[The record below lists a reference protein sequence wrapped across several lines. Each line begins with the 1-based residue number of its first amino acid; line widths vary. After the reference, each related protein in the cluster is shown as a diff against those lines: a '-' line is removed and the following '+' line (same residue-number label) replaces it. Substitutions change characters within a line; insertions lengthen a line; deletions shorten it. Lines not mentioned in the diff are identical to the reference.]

1 MPGRKWSFFENGML
15 GLHLT
20 INPQKPLPLEARVN
34 QQFLN
39 HGLTLSDRERTSILR
54 GRSEGVSTVKGML
67 DNLIPGFAPDVR
79 LKFAN
84 QIVDALLDKS
94 ISAQLSR
101 EAPSPQDQFQQE
113 TDKINAVL
121 RAPAPTL
128 LQQVP
133 VGVSVTIHFDSFL
146 GGRR

>member
-1 MPGRKWSFFENGML
+1 MPGEKWSFFENGML

-20 INPQKPLPLEARVN
+20 INPQKPLPPEARLV
-34 QQFLN
+34 QKFVDHGITLN
-39 HGLTLSDRERTSILR
+39 DRERQSILR
-54 GRSEGVSTVKGML
+54 GRGEGVSAVKGML
-67 DNLIPGFAPDVR
+67 DNLIPGFAPDAR

-101 EAPSPQDQFQQE
+101 EAPGPQDQFQQE
-113 TDKINAVL
+113 TDRINAVL
-121 RAPAPTL
+121 RAPAPSL

>member
-1 MPGRKWSFFENGML
+1 MPGVKWTFFENGMP

-20 INPQKPLPLEARVN
+20 INPQKPLPPEARVV
-34 QQFLN
+34 QKFAD
-39 HGLTLSDRERTSILR
+39 HGITLSDRERQSILR
-54 GRSEGVSTVKGML
+54 GRSEGVGAVKTIL
-67 DNLIPGFAPDVR
+67 DKAIPGFASDAR

-94 ISAQLSR
+94 TSAQLSR
-101 EAPSPQDQFQQE
+101 EAPSAQDRFQE
-113 TDKINAVL
+113 EADKINAVL
-121 RAPAPTL
+121 RAPSPTL

-133 VGVSVTIHFDSFL
+133 VGVSLTIHFDSFL